1 MHGLLDVAR
10 QTYKEANDDVYKHV
24 EDLNSEY
31 LICRVL
37 LDPFLTLTKEEHDVT
52 AELKYD
58 SRRKFWLRIRRSDV
72 EDRVLPDVFINFV
85 QKGIWFEFQTITLIQ
100 LNNRITD
107 SHNEAV
113 MLSDKVIQELL
124 DGVRA
129 HAPDLFRVCEGLAL
143 LDMIASF
150 GQVATT
156 RDYVRP
162 EIDDTLA
169 LQGGRHPIC
178 ERVC

>member
-1 MHGLLDVAR
+1 M
-10 QTYKEANDDVYKHV
+10 
-24 EDLNSEY
+24 
-31 LICRVL
+31 
-37 LDPFLTLTKEEHDVT
+37 
-52 AELKYD
+52 
-58 SRRKFWLRIRRSDV
+58 
-72 EDRVLPDVFINFV
+72 
-85 QKGIWFEFQTITLIQ
+85 Q

-124 DGVRA
+124 DGIRA

-150 GQVATT
+150 GQVVTT

-162 EIDDTLA
+162 EIDETLA
-169 LQGGRHPIC
+169 LKGARHPIC
-178 ERVC
+178 ERVCHRC

>member
-1 MHGLLDVAR
+1 M
-10 QTYKEANDDVYKHV
+10 
-24 EDLNSEY
+24 
-31 LICRVL
+31 
-37 LDPFLTLTKEEHDVT
+37 
-52 AELKYD
+52 
-58 SRRKFWLRIRRSDV
+58 
-72 EDRVLPDVFINFV
+72 
-85 QKGIWFEFQTITLIQ
+85 LIQ

-129 HAPDLFRVCEGLAL
+129 YAPDLFRVCEGLAL

-150 GQVATT
+150 SQVVTT

-162 EIDDTLA
+162 EIDNTLA
-169 LQGGRHPIC
+169 LKGARHPIC
-178 ERVC
+178 ERVRGRCGHKSSWD